1 MVGLSRMGSARG
13 ESLTRRPRGFN
24 TPGTESSGVGLPASE
39 SQCLCRTMFAPSRS
53 GRCGGALQRQER
65 GSRRLSWVWDRPVLG
80 CGQDGTFWSWSPRS
94 PSPPWGR
101 SRLCSHHV
109 TGGGGTKL
117 ATSTPCRDHV
127 PLALQRRPSCPSSV
141 ASRAAG
147 RGDGEASGTLSS
159 GCPQDTPV
167 ERTSPSWAWACVPCG
182 VGEKKPA
189 PRPGC
194 LCPAAELRTEN
205 IEPPPS
211 HPRWSRKQQLSR
223 ICGAFQVSAQ
233 RRLHVPG
240 FRRGLRVSLPSSLG
254 SPAVWPRVLPWNR

>member
-13 ESLTRRPRGFN
+13 ESLTRRPRGFD

-109 TGGGGTKL
+109 TGGG
-117 ATSTPCRDHV
+117 AAPNW
-127 PLALQRRPSCPSSV
+127 PPARRVVTTCLLRSS
-141 ASRAAG
+141 AAPAAPPRSPPGRPAEGMAKRAA
-147 RGDGEASGTLSS
+147 L
-159 GCPQDTPV
+159 CPQAAR
-167 ERTSPSWAWACVPCG
+167 RT
-182 VGEKKPA
+182 
-189 PRPGC
+189 
-194 LCPAAELRTEN
+194 LL
-205 IEPPPS
+205 
-211 HPRWSRKQQLSR
+211 
-223 ICGAFQVSAQ
+223 
-233 RRLHVPG
+233 
-240 FRRGLRVSLPSSLG
+240 
-254 SPAVWPRVLPWNR
+254 